1 MYTVNKHN
9 NDNNVQVRLI
19 PYRLSYTVQ
28 NYPERISKFCELFFF
43 YNVHNMYIICV
54 CFSNKGTCIS
64 KQLLWLCI

>member
-9 NDNNVQVRLI
+9 NDNYVQVRLI

-43 YNVHNMYIICV
+43 TMYIMWV
-54 CFSNKGTCIS
+54 CFSNKGT
-64 KQLLWLCI
+64 WVYF